1 MTEDMGWIES
11 RLSKRGVRLT
21 AKGRKWADNTEAIL
35 FYAVILVAFGIA
47 GSIETGK
54 WF

>member
-1 MTEDMGWIES
+1 MIEE
-11 RLSKRGVRLT
+11 RLLKKGVKLT
-21 AKGRKWADNTEAIL
+21 PKGRRWADNVEAIL
-35 FYAVILVAFGIA
+35 FYAVILVAFGIV

>member
-1 MTEDMGWIES
+1 MNQDMGWIENHV
-11 RLSKRGVRLT
+11 SKRGVRLT
-21 AKGRKWADNTEAIL
+21 AKGRKWAENTEAIL
-35 FYAVILVAFGIA
+35 FYAVLLLAFGIA